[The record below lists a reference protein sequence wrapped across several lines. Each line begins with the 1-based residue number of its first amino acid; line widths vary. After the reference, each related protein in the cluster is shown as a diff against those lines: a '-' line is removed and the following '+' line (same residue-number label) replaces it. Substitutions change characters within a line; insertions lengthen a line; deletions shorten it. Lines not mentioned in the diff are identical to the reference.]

1 MSRDY
6 SRVILLGRL
15 AKDPIINHTQGGQKV
30 ARVSLAVGREW
41 KDKVTGEK
49 KSEADFHPVV
59 AWGNAAD
66 TLERYCKKGKLLLI
80 EGRLHSY
87 CYDDK
92 NGVRKWVTEVVAENI
107 IMMSDGK
114 GNGQAAGASAP
125 SAPAPAPA
133 AQYYPGGT
141 DAASLR
147 GEMGFEEEFP
157 LDFSELSGAPGD
169 NVEIPF

>member
-15 AKDPIINHTQGGQKV
+15 AKDPIVNHTQGGQKV

-59 AWGNAAD
+59 AWGNAAG
-66 TLERYCKKGKLLLI
+66 TLEVYCKKGKLLLI

-87 CYDDK
+87 SYDDQK
-92 NGVRKWVTEVVAENI
+92 TGVRKWVTEVVAENI

-114 GNGQAAGASAP
+114 NSGQTAGASAP
-125 SAPAPAPA
+125 SAQ
-133 AQYYPGGT
+133 AQYYPGDVDMST
-141 DAASLR
+141 LR
-147 GEMGFEEEFP
+147 NEAVFEEDFP
-157 LDFSELSGAPGD
+157 LDFSELSGSGNSD
-169 NVEIPF
+169 IQIPF

>member
-6 SRVILLGRL
+6 NRVILMGRL
-15 AKDPIINHTQGGQKV
+15 AKDPDMRRTPAGTLV
-30 ARVSLAVGREW
+30 ARVSLATGREW
-41 KDKVTGEK
+41 KDKTTGEK
-49 KSEADFHPVV
+49 KSETEFHPIV
-59 AWGNAAD
+59 AWGAVAD
-66 TLERYCKKGKLLLI
+66 TLERYCKKGKQLHI

-87 CYDDK
+87 NYDDK

-114 GNGQAAGASAP
+114 SSGQAAGAPAP
-125 SAPAPAPA
+125 SAQSAPA
-133 AQYYPGGT
+133 AQYYPGGS
-141 DAASLR
+141 DATSLR
-147 GEMGFEEEFP
+147 GEMGFEEDFP

>member
-49 KSEADFHPVV
+49 KSEADFHPIV
-59 AWGNAAD
+59 AWGAVAD
-66 TLERYCKKGKLLLI
+66 TLERYCKKGKQLHI

-87 CYDDK
+87 NYDDK
-92 NGVRKWVTEVVAENI
+92 TGVRKWVTEVVAENI
-107 IMMSDGK
+107 IMLSDGK
-114 GNGQAAGASAP
+114 SSGQAAGASAH
-125 SAPAPAPA
+125 SAQPAPA
-133 AQYYPGGT
+133 AQYYPGST
-141 DAASLR
+141 DATSLR
-147 GEMGFEEEFP
+147 GDMGFEEEFP
-157 LDFSELSGAPGD
+157 LDFSELDPNGSDPA
-169 NVEIPF
+169 IPF